1 MHGQGKSSSLRWLPR
16 KIFAK
21 ELFSRCE
28 NCTGDSK
35 LHNARQVLRRLP
47 GLQTFVAPYF
57 HRLMCAPINSE
68 PPAHR
73 RDSGDGFL
81 DVIDGLLEIRDGS
94 PDFLELRREVASLG
108 LA

>member
-1 MHGQGKSSSLRWLPR
+1 
-16 KIFAK
+16 
-21 ELFSRCE
+21 
-28 NCTGDSK
+28 
-35 LHNARQVLRRLP
+35 
-47 GLQTFVAPYF
+47 
-57 HRLMCAPINSE
+57 MCAPINSE